1 MDYLIMAIYWE
12 IIMKHFYL
20 SVLVAA
26 LTLTSFPTTLTA
38 LELTEEYLE
47 GAWCFTH
54 TMSGK
59 ERSDEMR
66 KYVFNKGGT
75 YSHQTSS
82 MSNRMKEGFS
92 YQILPNK
99 LKLKPEF
106 PGDAKV
112 KFLSKDQ
119 MVLNYFIDLYFIR
132 GECK

>member
-1 MDYLIMAIYWE
+1 
-12 IIMKHFYL
+12 MKHFYL
-20 SVLVAA
+20 SILFVTF
-26 LTLTSFPTTLTA
+26 TLTSLSTSLMA
-38 LELTEEYLE
+38 MELSEEYLE
-47 GAWCFTH
+47 GPWCLTH

-92 YQILPNK
+92 YQILTEK

-106 PGDAKV
+106 PGEVKV
-112 KFLSKDQ
+112 KALSKDL
-119 MVLNYFIDLYFIR
+119 MVLNYFIDLYFAR